1 MERKKIDFRIKK
13 LGLSRSQVSALTGI
27 SRSDLANF
35 LNERGNLPAA
45 RVKNI
50 LDTLDTLETGC
61 AELQKEYPGFSFNL
75 KDMDFLRR
83 MIAVFNDA
91 QSLVAEAE
99 KLEREAAQRSLD
111 KALGQAAAVFN
122 LPLN

>member
-111 KALGQAAAVFN
+111 KA
-122 LPLN
+122 